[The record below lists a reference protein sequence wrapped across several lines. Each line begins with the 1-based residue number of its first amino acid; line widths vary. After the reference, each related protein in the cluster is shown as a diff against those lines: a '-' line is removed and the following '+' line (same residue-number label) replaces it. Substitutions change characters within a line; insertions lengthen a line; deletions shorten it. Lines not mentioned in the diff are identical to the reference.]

1 MFGALTR
8 PFVRPA
14 LFTLA
19 LLGAVANL
27 HALDEP
33 KSAAP
38 KPGMPIDPKAL
49 KTYQGAIDWLRVGK
63 RGEAIDSF
71 RKAARQD
78 GHCTEC
84 LRQAYALATSIGQFK
99 EAEEIAREWLSLAAT
114 DLERAAAHYR
124 IALALQQQGINE
136 KKDKCFDESCG
147 EFKTAL
153 QLEPKITAIHYAL
166 GISLA
171 HMHQDDAARA
181 EFSTFLSN
189 DTVTPNV
196 HERARRYIDRVELA
210 RARMAPRFSVTT
222 IDGKQISLDSLAG
235 KVVLIDFWA
244 TWCGPC
250 REALPHIREIAH
262 RFQEQPLVVI
272 SISLDKDEAKWKEFV
287 AKNQM
292 TWIQYRDGSFNGA
305 IAKSFGVTAIPAT
318 FTIDADGVLEDQHV
332 GDANIEGK
340 LKKLVASATELAK
353 RKPPTPALE
362 QRPPDVP
369 VADKPPVG
377 LN

>member
-1 MFGALTR
+1 MFGTSTRAFATSGLLAIAL
-8 PFVRPA
+8 
-14 LFTLA
+14 
-19 LLGAVANL
+19 VATV
-27 HALDEP
+27 HATDAP
-33 KSAAP
+33 KPVPS
-38 KPGMPIDPKAL
+38 KPGMPTDPKAM
-49 KTYQGAIDWLRVGK
+49 KTYKDAMDWLKVGAHS
-63 RGEAIDSF
+63 EAINCL

-84 LRQAYALATSIGQFK
+84 LRQAYSIANSMGKYK
-99 EAEEIAREWLSLAAT
+99 EAEEIAREWLPIAAT
-114 DLERAAAHYR
+114 DVDRASAHYR
-124 IALALQQQGINE
+124 IALALQQQGIND
-136 KKDKCFDESCG
+136 KKEKCFDESCN

-153 QLEPKITAIHYAL
+153 QLEPKFTAIHYAM

-171 HMHQDDAARA
+171 HMRQDDAARA
-181 EFSTFLSN
+181 EFSNFLAT

-196 HERARRYIDRVELA
+196 HERAQRYIDRVELA
-210 RARMAPRFSVTT
+210 RARMAPPFSITT

-272 SISLDKDEAKWKEFV
+272 SISLDKDEEKWKDFV

-292 TWIQYRDGSFNGA
+292 TWLQYRDGSFNGA
-305 IAKSFGVTAIPAT
+305 IARSFGVNAIPAT

-340 LKKLVASATELAK
+340 LKKLVASAAELAR
-353 RKPPTPALE
+353 RKPAAPAIQERPTEA
-362 QRPPDVP
+362 P
-369 VADKPPVG
+369 VADKASAG